1 MESKVENEIIFN
13 FQFSKKKLYL
23 CIVIQKL
30 KIMAT
35 KTKTKEKIQKSDN
48 QNIVKRKSKTAIAM
62 EELRKKPAIEI
73 LDMKAVLR

>member
-1 MESKVENEIIFN
+1 
-13 FQFSKKKLYL
+13 
-23 CIVIQKL
+23 
-30 KIMAT
+30 MAT